1 MSLAPIGSLTIPRM
15 PVVIPLRTNTV
26 CARCDQRAVSVCAA
40 IPDEDLHHLA
50 AAATTMLVPMGH
62 AFIAEG
68 DSANSFYNITHG
80 TARLFKLLPD
90 GRRQI
95 TGFAGPGTFLGLAAQ
110 ETYAFGAEALEPVRL
125 CRFSRT
131 GLADLMEDFPA
142 LEQRL
147 LQVACTELVM
157 AQEKMLLLGRKTAR
171 ERLATFLIGRVTQGA
186 HCPHGQTLATTLPLP
201 MSRSDI
207 ADYLGL
213 TIETVSRTLSK
224 LKAEGLIALP
234 NASEVVLRDAAAL
247 HAIASGEG

>member
-1 MSLAPIGSLTIPRM
+1 MSLAPMGTLTIPRM

-62 AFIAEG
+62 GFIAEG

-110 ETYAFGAEALEPVRL
+110 DTYSFGAEALEPVRL
-125 CRFSRT
+125 CRFSRS
-131 GLADLMEDFPA
+131 GLNDLMEDFPS

-147 LQVACTELVM
+147 LQVACSELVM

-171 ERLATFLIGRVTQGA
+171 ERLATFLIGRVSQGA
-186 HCPHGQTLATTLPLP
+186 HCPHDHTPNTTLNLP

-213 TIETVSRTLSK
+213 TIETVSRTLTQLENS
-224 LKAEGLIALP
+224 AAIAVP
-234 NASEVVLRDAAAL
+234 TSRRIVLRNRAAL
-247 HAIASGEG
+247 NRMNS